1 MQTSETTLVGN
12 ITEISGGQ
20 LVATLLTEAEG
31 FEPVVKIGSETL
43 SVGQLGSQ
51 LLIKHRHINILG
63 QVLRMWEDPPEEFT
77 TDSNR
82 GSMTGALQGPP
93 ESAMCGFCRWARS
106 TSRAPSFVV

>member
-63 QVLRMWEDPPEEFT
+63 QVICGCGKIHRRNL
-77 TDSNR
+77 
-82 GSMTGALQGPP
+82 LQTVTAVP
-93 ESAMCGFCRWARS
+93 
-106 TSRAPSFVV
+106 

>member
-82 GSMTGALQGPP
+82 CLLYTSPSP
-93 ESAMCGFCRWARS
+93 RDSA
-106 TSRAPSFVV
+106 